1 MAAEASSSALPKAR
15 CRSRSAGM
23 SGAAARTQPIG
34 GLGRFVEQHF
44 EYWNVGIPFDQRR
57 PRTPSPQ
64 RRLVQRPH
72 RWGDARAVIV
82 DARHARVSECARR
95 ARPGGTRRSHWP
107 AALTGACSTSAR
119 PTAADSVE
127 AANTYRFMSDPLFLR
142 GPGIGATRVSSAP
155 HTKGYTA
162 ARAHRPHAYAA
173 RPGMV
178 AAHARRA
185 GR

>member
-1 MAAEASSSALPKAR
+1 
-15 CRSRSAGM
+15 M

-82 DARHARVSECARR
+82 DARHARVIECAHGVAGQVELADR
-95 ARPGGTRRSHWP
+95 
-107 AALTGACSTSAR
+107 TGR
-119 PTAADSVE
+119 Q
-127 AANTYRFMSDPLFLR
+127 R
-142 GPGIGATRVSSAP
+142 
-155 HTKGYTA
+155 
-162 ARAHRPHAYAA
+162 
-173 RPGMV
+173 
-178 AAHARRA
+178 
-185 GR
+185 